1 MNVRKTSPIS
11 GRLRSLANLA
21 AVYVGRV
28 SSERVARQFEVPLQ
42 GERVRL
48 DQFLCSVLPEHSRSQ
63 LQGWVR
69 KGCVLVDGKVPGKPG
84 ERLHGGEII
93 LVNEPE
99 PEPIVAQ
106 AEDLPLDVLYED
118 AELLV
123 IHKAAGMVIHPAVGN
138 WSGTVVNA
146 LLHHCEDLSETG
158 GQERPGIVHRLDKE
172 TSGCLVVAKTD
183 FSHRALSAQFAG
195 REVRKIYLALALGAF
210 RQNSGTVDAPI
221 GRHPVNRQKMAVLPP
236 GKGRESR
243 TDWRVLGELEF
254 AGTLVTMVQCRLHS
268 GRTHQ
273 IRVHM
278 SHIGHG
284 LLGDAVY
291 GRRAGAERQMLHAWQ
306 LGFFHPRTTK
316 WMQFACPLPEDFR
329 AAGVRLDAPLE

>member
-1 MNVRKTSPIS
+1 LGKPN
-11 GRLRSLANLA
+11 RLTVACKSLGGGYL
-21 AVYVGRV
+21 GRV
-28 SSERVARQFEVPLQ
+28 PIERLAHQFEVPAS
-42 GERVRL
+42 GEKIRL
-48 DQFLCSVLPEHSRSQ
+48 DQFLCSVLPEQSRSQ
-63 LQGWVR
+63 LQDWVR
-69 KGCVLVDGKVPGKPG
+69 KGCVLVNGKVPAKPG
-84 ERLHGGEII
+84 ERLRGGES
-93 LVNEPE
+93 VVVQVPE

-106 AEDLPLDVLYED
+106 AEDLPLDILFED
-118 AELLV
+118 EELLV
-123 IHKAAGMVIHPAVGN
+123 LNKAAGMVVHPAVGN

-183 FSHRALSAQFAG
+183 FSHRALSSQFAG
-195 REVRKIYLALALGAF
+195 REVRKIYLALALGSF
-210 RQNSGTVDAPI
+210 RQSRGIVDVPI
-221 GRHPVNRQKMAVLPP
+221 GRHPVNRQKMAVLPA

-243 TDWRVLGELEF
+243 TDWLVLGELEF

-278 SHIGHG
+278 AHIGHG

-306 LGFFHPRTTK
+306 LGFFHPRTEK
-316 WMQFACPLPEDFR
+316 WLQFTCPFPDDFR
-329 AAGVRLDAPLE
+329 AAGVTLDAPMEQDA